1 MEQLRC
7 QNITEKHNIE
17 KIDFVT
23 KYFYDG
29 VRPKCKCSCGKN
41 TNLHGL
47 KFRDFLTGH
56 YAIMTDKT
64 NSENFSKNGI
74 IHESK
79 VSTKFYEILKKY
91 FVDIKRSYLIDR
103 FFVDFYIRDI
113 DTFIEFDGEYWH
125 GKLNF
130 EHLKDTY
137 PRDYKCIKNRVLKDG
152 QQNTYFKNRNLS
164 LLRISD
170 KEFLSC
176 ESDEEVFS
184 KLACISGT
192 NRLSDFFS

>member
-1 MEQLRC
+1 MILINLLSNQATTCKLC
-7 QNITEKHNIE
+7 MK
-17 KIDFVT
+17 
-23 KYFYDG
+23 DG
-29 VRPKCKCSCGKN
+29 IYSICNSVRS
-41 TNLHGL
+41 
-47 KFRDFLTGH
+47 
-56 YAIMTDKT
+56 
-64 NSENFSKNGI
+64 
-74 IHESK
+74 
-79 VSTKFYEILKKY
+79 
-91 FVDIKRSYLIDR
+91 
-103 FFVDFYIRDI
+103 
-113 DTFIEFDGEYWH
+113 
-125 GKLNF
+125 LNF